1 MTHVR
6 KRRPGGDWM
15 VFGAY
20 FGRSMGGCV
29 ALGLAL
35 CGPAV
40 AQTQT
45 GLEAATPATTQVF
58 DQAYLAQ
65 FTVNTAEDLLRRLPG
80 VTTVLDAAGGGGSS
94 QRGLGAG
101 SDQILIDGKRLASKS
116 NSVAAT
122 LRRIPAS
129 SVARVELNRGSSDAV
144 QSEGLVINVIL
155 KAGVQLGGVGNFEAV
170 YRFNDMGY
178 GEVDG
183 LVSYANSFG
192 PVSYVLGYERAAWT
206 PVALNPGQGGT
217 DWVNRFRDE
226 RYFHPSGAVSELR
239 PQKWRRIHQKD
250 IFTANAA
257 YAFGPAD
264 ETLRLNLLYQPNP
277 VKQVD
282 VTAITRFNPAGVHT
296 TSATEYHY
304 NKSRVDTFELG
315 GELEKIAGPG
325 TFNVIALHSRRQTDS
340 LDYRTRYEAAGPVIE
355 VGRSANDQQAGED
368 VVQATYALPL
378 FDDQTVTFGAEGA
391 RNFLTQEIEV
401 FADLDRDG
409 RLEPVV
415 VPTALAKVQEKRAEL
430 SLLHNWRISSK
441 WTLDSALFFEMS
453 RITTNYPAI
462 PVRTLK
468 YLKPRFDLRYNV
480 TPVDRLRFK
489 VENTIGQLDFGNFVP
504 AYNIVD
510 SRIDLGN
517 PMIMPT
523 KTWLFEVG
531 YERRLPGDHGSLGL
545 RAWHRLQKGA
555 VGFVPFGVNAA
566 GLPLSARG
574 NIPTILLYAT
584 EVTASLRLT
593 MLGLPGA
600 QFNARAWQ
608 QYTRATDPF
617 TGTRRKAHS
626 PFSYDIVLGFRH
638 DVASWKA
645 SYGVDYLDTG
655 GVNYTSDVRTFEG
668 YSRGKRFGVY
678 VERALTPRYS
688 VRFDA
693 YNVNGVHEYR
703 YRRIY
708 PISQSEGTLSRTETF
723 DELRDR
729 RFALRLRGKF

>member
-1 MTHVR
+1 
-6 KRRPGGDWM
+6 M

-20 FGRSMGGCV
+20 SSGGMGGCLV
-29 ALGLAL
+29 FGLAL
-35 CGPAV
+35 CGPAL
-40 AQTQT
+40 AQAPAPAQAAM
-45 GLEAATPATTQVF
+45 EAAPPATTQVY
-58 DQAYLAQ
+58 DQAYLTQ
-65 FTVNTAEDLLRRLPG
+65 FTVNNAEDLLRRLPG
-80 VTTVLDAAGGGGSS
+80 VTTILDAAGGGGGGG

-129 SVARVELNRGSSDAV
+129 SVARVELNRGSSDEV

-155 KAGVQLGGVGNFEAV
+155 KSGVQIGGVGNFEAV
-170 YRFNDMGY
+170 YRFNDKGY

-183 LVSYANSFG
+183 LLSYANTFG

-206 PVALNPGQGGT
+206 PVALNPGSGTT

-226 RYFHPSGAVSELR
+226 RYYYPSGAVSELR

-250 IFTANAA
+250 IFTANAT

-264 ETLRLNLLYQPNP
+264 ESLRLNFLYQPNP

-282 VTAITRFNPAGVHT
+282 VTGITRFNPAGVQT
-296 TSATEYHY
+296 TQATEYHY
-304 NKSRVDTFELG
+304 NKNRVDTFELG
-315 GELEKIAGPG
+315 GELEKIVGPG

-340 LDYRTRYEAAGPVIE
+340 LDYRTRYEAVGTITE

-368 VVQATYALPL
+368 VVQTTYALPV
-378 FDDQTVTFGAEGA
+378 FGNQTLTFGVEGA

-401 FADLDRDG
+401 FADLNRDG
-409 RLEPVV
+409 RLEQVA
-415 VPTALAKVQEKRAEL
+415 VPTALARVQEKRGEL
-430 SLLHNWRISSK
+430 SLLHNWRISPK

-468 YLKPRFDLRYNV
+468 YLKPRFDLRYNM

-523 KTWLFEVG
+523 KTWLFELG
-531 YERRLPGDHGSLGL
+531 YERRLPGDHGTLGF

-566 GLPLSARG
+566 GQPLSARG

-584 EVTASLRLT
+584 EVTASVRLT

-608 QYTRATDPF
+608 QYTRYTDPF
-617 TGTRRKAHS
+617 SGQRRKANS

-638 DVASWKA
+638 DIASWKA
-645 SYGVDYLDTG
+645 SYGIDYLDTG
-655 GVNYTSDVRTFEG
+655 GINYTSDVRTFEAFT
-668 YSRGKRFGVY
+668 RGKRVGAY

-688 VRFDA
+688 IRFDA

-703 YRRIY
+703 DRRLY
-708 PISQSEGTLSRTETF
+708 TISQANGPLSRTESY